1 MKCLFIYNPKSGKG
15 KILNKIKY
23 IVKVLHKK
31 FEVVDVHETQSA
43 NDVTEFTKVNAHK
56 YDAIVFSG
64 GDGTFNEVTTGIASL
79 EKRPIL
85 GYIPSGTANDI
96 ARNLKIS
103 RNVRKSLKNIIRG
116 YTIFHDVGRINDK
129 YFIYVAGIGACTG
142 TSYTTK
148 HEAKKLLG
156 RLAYLKHGIDEF
168 FNAPVSEVK
177 YSSEELKIEMKA
189 PLLLI
194 MNSKSVGGISFNRYG
209 HLNDGFFDV
218 IMVKDDVTRGRIN
231 VLKTFIYGL
240 FGAKIKKHALFF
252 RSDKFRV
259 DVKEDVVWCIDGEE
273 GPKGSVEIENLKG
286 HLEIYVPK
294 KKINLILKREK
305 KNV

>member
-1 MKCLFIYNPKSGKG
+1 MRCLFIYNPKSGKG
-15 KILNKIKY
+15 KILNKIDY

-31 FEVVDVHETQSA
+31 FDVVDVHETKSA
-43 NDVTEFTKVNAHK
+43 NDVTDFTKAHAHE

-64 GDGTFNEVTTGIASL
+64 GDGTFNEVATGISTL
-79 EKRPIL
+79 KNRPTL
-85 GYIPSGTANDI
+85 GYIPAGTANDI

-103 RNVRKSLKNIIRG
+103 RNVRKALKIIIRG
-116 YTIFHDVGRINDK
+116 NTIHHDVGRINDK
-129 YFIYVAGIGACTG
+129 YFIYVACIGACTG

-156 RLAYLKHGIDEF
+156 RLAYIKHGIDEF
-168 FNAPVSEVK
+168 FNAPVSEVM
-177 YSSEELKIEMKA
+177 YSSDELKIEMKA

-218 IMVKDDVTRGRIN
+218 IMVKDDITRGRIN

-252 RSDKFRV
+252 RSDKFKV
-259 DVKEDVVWCIDGEE
+259 CVNDDTTWCIDGEE
-273 GPKGSVEIENLKG
+273 GPKGSVEIENLRG
-286 HLEIYVPK
+286 HLEIYAPRK
-294 KKINLILKREK
+294 KFLRGKR